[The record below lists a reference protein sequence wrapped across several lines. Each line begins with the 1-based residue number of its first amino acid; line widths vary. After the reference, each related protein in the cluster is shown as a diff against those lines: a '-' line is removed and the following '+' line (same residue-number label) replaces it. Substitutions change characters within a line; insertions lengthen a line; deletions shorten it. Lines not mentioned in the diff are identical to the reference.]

1 MAGLHTGE
9 DGMGDKQ
16 PDAAGLGIG
25 IPCWILGWRIIG
37 GGIGVSVC
45 SLHDKQLVGADAMI
59 NHTSSHWEQ
68 YDSTGFGDFI
78 PAGTCRYFPEAILCK
93 LYLNKYCKDATII
106 KALHNILDIQGR
118 LLDYDCA
125 KTAVAI
131 NNIISTRL
139 VDSVKSVCV
148 IGDGHAIFSSL
159 WKYLYPKSKVTMINL
174 KKILPYD
181 KLQGNKISSDFCYV
195 EAEQSDHL
203 FNSDID
209 LFVNIASM
217 QEMNYDVIEY
227 YFSMMHS
234 SNGMKLFYCVNRA
247 SKQLPD
253 SSVIEFDKYP
263 WKSNDGIIIDRVA
276 MWYRW
281 YPSKYPPF
289 FKPFDGEIKEKFV
302 LLDK

>member
-1 MAGLHTGE
+1 VGWRDFRCSTL
-9 DGMGDKQ
+9 
-16 PDAAGLGIG
+16 PDVCVHAGIG
-25 IPCWILGWRIIG
+25 RV
-37 GGIGVSVC
+37 GV
-45 SLHDKQLVGADAMI
+45 DAMI